1 MPVSCARWTLANRK
15 PSQIDDIGDLARVVR
30 TSRLLYYMTLP
41 RLYERVELRS
51 YSELRYKDNGRPE
64 GYGSGSPFAMGLNG
78 LVTKNVAQYVRS
90 WRLLGDWRESDLEDF
105 SKGRVPDNSMML
117 NIAVRAA
124 MERMER
130 LQHFA

>member
-1 MPVSCARWTLANRK
+1 MT
-15 PSQIDDIGDLARVVR
+15 R

-41 RLYERVELRS
+41 RLYEKVTLRS

-78 LVTKNVAQYVRS
+78 LVTKNIAQYVRS
-90 WRLLGDWRESDLEDF
+90 WRLVGDWRESDLDDF

-117 NIAVRAA
+117 NIAVRAG
-124 MERMER
+124 MDRMDKLTE
-130 LQHFA
+130 FAYVSPCIDWGAEC